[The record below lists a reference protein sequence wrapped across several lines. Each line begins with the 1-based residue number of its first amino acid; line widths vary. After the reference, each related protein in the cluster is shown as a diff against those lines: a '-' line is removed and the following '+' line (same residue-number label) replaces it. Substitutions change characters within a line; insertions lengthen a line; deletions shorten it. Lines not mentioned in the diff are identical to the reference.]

1 MAPYPNLRDIL
12 SREFPPSPSAAGA
25 GGDILGA
32 NLCLPGF
39 SHSPWECIYL
49 PLAPRTWFI
58 PGHDPLLG
66 RNYPKDHHEVTWASR
81 ARILPTGIGT
91 MALKPPLLVL

>member
-12 SREFPPSPSAAGA
+12 SREFPHSRSAAGA

-32 NLCLPGF
+32 NSCLPSF
-39 SHSPWECIYL
+39 SHSPWEGIYL
-49 PLAPRTWFI
+49 PLAPHTWFI